1 MKPLKIGG
9 KVSLAAR
16 CCTGLKLCLSP
27 WWQLELTE
35 LAIKNFGKRVMR
47 GKNEQSKS
55 GFTAWFVCGR
65 EQVGFAVGVH
75 THRSCIYVAPAKSM
89 EAFSIFKS
97 LKLL

>member
-1 MKPLKIGG
+1 
-9 KVSLAAR
+9 
-16 CCTGLKLCLSP
+16 
-27 WWQLELTE
+27 
-35 LAIKNFGKRVMR
+35 MR

-55 GFTAWFVCGR
+55 GLTAWFVCGR

-75 THRSCIYVAPAKSM
+75 THRSCIYVVPTKSM